1 MAKHPKNPSALEPEI
16 SHLEH
21 PQEGLLSRW
30 SRLKRDTGRAPEES
44 NGTVAKVPA
53 AADVPDAGETIPAR
67 EHLTDDDMPSLESL
81 DENSDYSGFFSP
93 KVSEGVRRAALR
105 KLFRS
110 AMFNIT
116 DGLDDYDDDF
126 RNFEALGDIITADV
140 RQQMEREA
148 EKAKEKIAQEAESET
163 SVIAQSDSSP
173 PPPTADESEEGNP
186 SPPPDPINESATGKR
201 EDAAMPE
208 DSKKR
213 YGQGNESQSS

>member
-1 MAKHPKNPSALEPEI
+1 MAKHPKKPSGLEPEI
-16 SHLEH
+16 SDLEH

-30 SRLKRDTGRAPEES
+30 SRRKRDTGRAPEES
-44 NGTVAKVPA
+44 NGTVANVPA
-53 AADVPDAGETIPAR
+53 AADIPDPGEAIQAR
-67 EHLTDDDMPSLESL
+67 EHLTDDDMPPLESL
-81 DENSDYSGFFSP
+81 DEKSDYSGFFSP
-93 KVSEGVRRAALR
+93 KVSEGLRRAALR

-126 RNFEALGDIITADV
+126 RNFEALGDIITADM

-148 EKAKEKIAQEAESET
+148 EKAKDKIAQEAESET

-173 PPPTADESEEGNP
+173 PPATADEAEEGTP
-186 SPPPDPINESATGKR
+186 STAPDPINESAAGAQ
-201 EDAAMPE
+201 ENAEMPE